1 MKTIFS
7 ILTLFLLIS
16 ACSSSDQKEPEPNQ
30 TIQSGTVDILNGWV
44 RPGKAGMMSAAYFT
58 ISNGT
63 ASADSLLSINTN
75 LASDTQIHETYAKED
90 GLMGMRPIGLVPIA
104 SGDQVDLKPG
114 GIHIM
119 LIQPI
124 KDLAEGDSVEFSLQ
138 FTESAEQWITLPVRP
153 AN

>member
-1 MKTIFS
+1 MKTLLF
-7 ILTLFLLIS
+7 TFTFFLLFS
-16 ACSSSDQKEPEPNQ
+16 ACNSSDQKEPEPIQ
-30 TIQSGTVDILNGWV
+30 TIQSGSLDVLNGWV

-63 ASADSLLSINTN
+63 ASADSLLSIHTI

-104 SGDQVDLKPG
+104 SGEQVDLKPG
-114 GIHIM
+114 GMHIM
-119 LIQPI
+119 LIQPT

-138 FTESAEQWITLPVRP
+138 FAESAEQWITLPVRP